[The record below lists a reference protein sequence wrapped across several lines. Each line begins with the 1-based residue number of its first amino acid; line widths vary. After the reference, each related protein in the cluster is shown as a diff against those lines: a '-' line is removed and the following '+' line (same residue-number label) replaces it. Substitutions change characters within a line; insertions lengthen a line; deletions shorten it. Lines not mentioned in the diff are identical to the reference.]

1 MDKIENLH
9 DLEYLGNIQLCLELS
24 LKWSKL
30 RPDNKEIQALSK
42 AVMGISFYVLRTAK
56 DLQKYKEAISQYKY
70 DKNKAL
76 LELKDLKKKYDNL
89 RKTELNEI

>member
-30 RPDNKEIQALSK
+30 RPENKEIKELSK
-42 AVMGISFYVLRTAK
+42 AVMGISFYVMRTVK
-56 DLQKYKEAISQYKY
+56 DLQKHKEAISGYKY
-70 DKNKAL
+70 DKNQAL
-76 LELKDLKKKYDNL
+76 LELAELKKKYDNL
-89 RKTELNEI
+89 KNTELNEI